1 MIQFDTLKIRSLA
14 VHQVGNKILDEGVEF
29 SSTLANIEDDDLLS
43 LIKRYFLSSFSGNEI
58 FNFYNSVGLE
68 QNEIYAIA
76 SRIFSNELDY
86 FEQTKLIAQHLY
98 DNSNHPKI
106 KKGELYIAYFDDLVY
121 KDELVEA
128 IGIFKAETK
137 ENYIKSNVRSSN
149 AKIISYDEGTN
160 VNKLDKGCIILNC
173 DKQSGYKV
181 CIIDNLGK
189 STETVYWKGNFLS
202 VKTINN
208 EYQQT
213 NQFLGIA
220 KQFVTKQLDEDFT
233 LSKADKIDFL
243 NRSVDYFKKNE
254 SFDKQQF
261 EDEVFGQDNIIE
273 SFRKFDENYRQENKI
288 ELADNFEISSQA
300 VKKQARV
307 FKNVLKLDKNF
318 HIYIHGNRELI
329 EQGIDENGRKYY
341 KIYYEEET

>member
-106 KKGELYIAYFDDLVY
+106 KKGELYIAYFDDIIY
-121 KDELVEA
+121 QDELVEA

-137 ENYIKSNVRSSN
+137 ENYIKSDVRSIN

-160 VNKLDKGCIILNC
+160 VNKLDKGCIIINN

-181 CIIDNLGK
+181 CIMDNLGK
-189 STETVYWKGNFLS
+189 SNETVYWKENFLS

-220 KQFVTKQLDEDFT
+220 KQFVTKQLDEDFK

-261 EDEVFGQDNIIE
+261 EEEVFGQDNIIE
-273 SFRKFDENYRQENKI
+273 SFRKFDENYRQENQI